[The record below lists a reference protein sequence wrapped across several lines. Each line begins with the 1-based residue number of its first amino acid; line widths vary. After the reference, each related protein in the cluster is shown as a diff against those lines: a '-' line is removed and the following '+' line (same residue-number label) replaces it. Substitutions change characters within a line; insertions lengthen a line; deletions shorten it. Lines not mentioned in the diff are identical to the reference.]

1 MKKAILIIL
10 GILIV
15 AGVSFGIVYLW
26 QKNIVEKEV
35 QRIYKN
41 QKWGFQFQYPANYTL
56 DTTYESQGY
65 IHLYDNATYEAI
77 KQGKIIE
84 GAPTIQF
91 SAYDNP
97 DKLSALEWAQKNT
110 GQSNFSGEYKTIQ
123 VDNKNAMS
131 YSWIGMG
138 GGDTILL
145 VSDDLKYIYSFDVMY
160 INENNRIKSDFLQ
173 IVKTIKF

>member
-1 MKKAILIIL
+1 MKKAILTIL

-15 AGVSFGIVYLW
+15 AGVSFGIVYLR
-26 QKNIVEKEV
+26 QNNIFGKEE
-35 QRIYKN
+35 QLIYKN
-41 QKWGFQFQYPANYTL
+41 QKWGFEFQYPANYTL

-65 IHLYDNATYEAI
+65 IHLYDSATYEAI

-91 SAYDNP
+91 SAYNNP
-97 DKLSALEWAQKNT
+97 DKLSALQWAQKNT
-110 GQSNFSGEYKTIQ
+110 GQSNFSGKYKTTQ
-123 VDNKNAMS
+123 VNNKNAMS

-145 VSDDLKYIYSFDVMY
+145 ASDDLKYIYSFDVMY
-160 INENNRIKSDFLQ
+160 INENDRIRNDFLQ
-173 IVKTIKF
+173 IVKTIQF